1 MQVHQGTKEVL
12 TVKWHLSTNQ
22 EKESKQA
29 IWISGRRACRSS
41 QQQVRR
47 PSGRGVPVCSQN
59 TEEAGGA
66 GVERRGQAHQR
77 ERIVQRRVR
86 VALTPVKGAES
97 ALTTNLPVA
106 SSLDPQNKSS
116 SKTVQRHLD
125 FSKVVMV

>member
-47 PSGRGVPVCSQN
+47 PSGRGVPVCSEN

-66 GVERRGQAHQR
+66 GVERQARQR

-86 VALTPVKGAES
+86 VALTPVKQAES